1 MEDLKKYTPTEI
13 LKLINDIKIKHETLK
28 EEITKDTEELEVLGE
43 KINKKLEE
51 LDVVE
56 NEYVKLIEELNSR

>member
-1 MEDLKKYTPTEI
+1 MEELNKYTPTEI

-28 EEITKDTEELEVLGE
+28 EDIIKDTEELEILGE
-43 KINKKLEE
+43 EINKKLEE

-56 NEYVKLIEELNSR
+56 NKYIKLIEELNSR